1 MSPENKQ
8 RIVGIV
14 VLVAFIALLVPFLFT
29 SGIKKKLSSADEIP
43 INAQKRQLIT
53 KQIQSINSAVATT
66 TVAAIPSPVTAKQP
80 ANTTT
85 VAAIPPVTAE
95 QPANTTTVAAIPPVT
110 AEQPANT
117 AQLPGLPQDQQFEQP
132 DMLLPPENN
141 QTEPL
146 NQSVSTVTPTE
157 TASISTSDVASQATA
172 KSITSTESTTSVVS
186 VKSTP
191 KNKAI
196 KKSKAKPKIKEK
208 NTRLINAIASANT
221 KEFWSV
227 QVGSFSDEAHVQKL
241 LTQLHSKGF
250 QVYTQKITTSTGSL
264 TRVLVGREAK
274 KEKASQ
280 IAGQLETTMKIK
292 GRLIRNQK

>member
-1 MSPENKQ
+1 
-8 RIVGIV
+8 
-14 VLVAFIALLVPFLFT
+14 
-29 SGIKKKLSSADEIP
+29 
-43 INAQKRQLIT
+43 
-53 KQIQSINSAVATT
+53 
-66 TVAAIPSPVTAKQP
+66 
-80 ANTTT
+80 
-85 VAAIPPVTAE
+85 
-95 QPANTTTVAAIPPVT
+95 
-110 AEQPANT
+110 
-117 AQLPGLPQDQQFEQP
+117 LPGLPQDQQFEQP